1 MKNQSSPDYPENPNI
16 EDLVRQNPI
25 YRDTPLG
32 NSEVELTR
40 KLPPKIPTRI
50 RRSRHLPWRW
60 LGVPE
65 PRAVVRALLV
75 DGYPR
80 ELRRWAYE
88 RMEAGFLWVAFTA
101 GMVAASL
108 VAWFGATLGWP
119 PAGVLLLVLGSA
131 VLSALLAL
139 GRLLPIFSA
148 LRYANRWRNQL
159 KNTD

>member
-1 MKNQSSPDYPENPNI
+1 M
-16 EDLVRQNPI
+16 
-25 YRDTPLG
+25 
-32 NSEVELTR
+32 
-40 KLPPKIPTRI
+40 
-50 RRSRHLPWRW
+50 
-60 LGVPE
+60 
-65 PRAVVRALLV
+65 RALLV